1 MVSDLE
7 KKHGER
13 VDIVVVDV
21 YENMEQAREY
31 QVRVVPTMFLLDG
44 SGEVL
49 ERIEGYMN
57 LEQLESMLEQHG
69 IL

>member
-13 VDIVVVDV
+13 VDIAVVDV

-31 QVRVVPTMFLLDG
+31 QVRVVPTIFLLDANE
-44 SGEVL
+44 EVL
-49 ERIEGYMN
+49 ERVEGYMN
-57 LEQLESMLEQHG
+57 LDAIEGLLEKHG